1 MSRSATRLLALGALL
16 TTGSAIAQKP
26 AAGPADSPAATS
38 PAATAARPSSL
49 PPVYDEH
56 ALGTKALEW
65 TQEASRL
72 SGRRMFVNLGVND
85 SEACRQVNAAMHDK
99 KFFEVFIKQFVPVF
113 IDVGPRAAKNRAL
126 LKEYGIDATKG
137 FPAVAIFSP
146 EGKLLEVTQKGEL
159 AALAGKGQDAIQ
171 GWILD
176 RFAR

>member
-1 MSRSATRLLALGALL
+1 MSRPVTRLLALGTLL
-16 TTGSAIAQKP
+16 TVGAANAQQPARASSAKTAGSTER
-26 AAGPADSPAATS
+26 AAAATS
-38 PAATAARPSSL
+38 L
-49 PPVYDEH
+49 PPIYDEH
-56 ALGTKALEW
+56 ALGAKALEW

-72 SGRRMFVNLGVND
+72 SGRRMFVNLGVN
-85 SEACRQVNAAMHDK
+85 ECEPCRQVNAAMHDK

-113 IDVGPRAAKNRAL
+113 IDVGPHAAKNRAL

-146 EGKLLEVTQKGEL
+146 EGKLLEVTRKGEL

-171 GWILD
+171 GWILE

>member
-1 MSRSATRLLALGALL
+1 
-16 TTGSAIAQKP
+16 
-26 AAGPADSPAATS
+26 
-38 PAATAARPSSL
+38 
-49 PPVYDEH
+49 
-56 ALGTKALEW
+56 
-65 TQEASRL
+65 
-72 SGRRMFVNLGVND
+72 
-85 SEACRQVNAAMHDK
+85 MHDK

-159 AALAGKGQDAIQ
+159 ATLAGKGQDAIQ
-171 GWILD
+171 DWILD